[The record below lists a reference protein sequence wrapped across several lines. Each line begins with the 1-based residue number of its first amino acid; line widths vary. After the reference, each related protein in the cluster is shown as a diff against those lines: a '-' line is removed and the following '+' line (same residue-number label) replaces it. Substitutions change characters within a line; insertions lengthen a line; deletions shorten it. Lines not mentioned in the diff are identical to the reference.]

1 MADTQCLAAMST
13 LNGLL
18 SSGVIQG
25 DAALVA
31 RLQAGEHPADI
42 LADIGDRFTTADQTQ
57 NLITVMRGWPVL
69 HVEMATRL
77 VGWALARAAAGEVI
91 TVVVNGDNQSPNTIT
106 RVQLLGTELRI
117 EFEHPP
123 GG

>member
-1 MADTQCLAAMST
+1 MET

-18 SSGVIQG
+18 SSGAIQG

-42 LADIGDRFTTADQTQ
+42 LADIGDRYTTGDQTQ
-57 NLITVMRGWPVL
+57 NLINVFRGWPDT
-69 HVEMATRL
+69 HVELATRAL
-77 VGWALARAAAGEVI
+77 GWALARAAAGEVF
-91 TVVVNGDNQSPNTIT
+91 TFVVNGDNQSPNTIT
-106 RVQLLGTELRI
+106 RIQLEGTELRI

-123 GG
+123 T